1 MKATDYFDWESSTCL
16 YIYSA
21 SQEVLSGAFY
31 LLIANSFSVYHLLT
45 CRSTAGFCKEPGLQ
59 RQALR
64 SNNDSALM
72 ALSKLVLFICK
83 MGIIANLVIIKK
95 ST

>member
-31 LLIANSFSVYHLLT
+31 LLIANSFSVYRLWHVE
-45 CRSTAGFCKEPGLQ
+45 ALQ
-59 RQALR
+59 
-64 SNNDSALM
+64 DSA
-72 ALSKLVLFICK
+72 
-83 MGIIANLVIIKK
+83 K
-95 ST
+95 SQDFTGRHLGQIMTLPLWPWAS